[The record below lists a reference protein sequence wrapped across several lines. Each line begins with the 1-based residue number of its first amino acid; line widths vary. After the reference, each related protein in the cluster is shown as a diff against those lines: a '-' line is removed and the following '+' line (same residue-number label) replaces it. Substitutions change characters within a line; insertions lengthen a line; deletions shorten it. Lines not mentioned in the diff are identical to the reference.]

1 MEIPRSRLVH
11 RNWLKDKKLAV
22 LQLGEDVEIAAMY
35 GRHAA
40 KLNLDASFLCCDS
53 SGYSRTRLTASAVL
67 LNPPDARGIR
77 YPCRNHEQQT
87 ALMLI
92 SRSAPPTVMTSR
104 ELHILNDTEGRDLI
118 LGTLE
123 TEFGLKYAGELP

>member
-11 RNWLKDKKLAV
+11 RNWLKDRKLAV

-67 LNPPDARGIR
+67 LNPPARPR
-77 YPCRNHEQQT
+77 DPLPLPHHEQQT
-87 ALMLI
+87 ALVLI

-104 ELHILNDTEGRDLI
+104 ELHILNDTEARDLI
-118 LGTLE
+118 LGRWRPSS
-123 TEFGLKYAGELP
+123 A